1 MAIIPSIINWL
12 NIKRINQIEIFKK
25 YPFETQQETL
35 YQLLAKAAKTEW
47 GKKYDYHSIAS
58 IKEYQSRFPVQTYE
72 DILCYVERLR
82 KGESNLLWPG
92 EIKWFAK
99 SSGTTS
105 TKSKFIPM
113 SSEALE
119 DCHYRAAKDILALYI
134 MQRPE
139 SRIFSG
145 KSLTLGGSHR
155 MNQFSNDSLY
165 GDLSAIL
172 IENAPFWV
180 DIIRTPK
187 QKIAL
192 LEDFEEKLN
201 LITKSTVNENV
212 TSISGVPSWYLVL
225 IKQILAF
232 TGRNNLLD
240 VWPNLEVF
248 FHGGISFKPY
258 REQYKKLISGDQMC
272 YMETYNASEGFFGIQ
287 DDMLQNDM
295 LLMLDY
301 GIFYEFIPADKINS
315 ENPPVYIITE
325 VETDV
330 NYAIIISTNAGLWRY
345 MMGDTIIFTSLDPY
359 RFRISGR
366 TKHFINV
373 FGEEVI
379 VDNAEKALES
389 ACKKT
394 DSIIA
399 EYTAGPVFMNTLS
412 KGSHEWII
420 EFEKIP
426 SDLNLFIETLDE
438 TLKSVN
444 SDYEAK
450 RYKDLN
456 LVLPVV
462 RSVPRGTFNTWMKA
476 KNKLGGQNK
485 VPRLSNSREYIEEL
499 YLIASI
505 APPCPPTSLRRSG
518 CDPPPKTSNGLREG
532 EEGG

>member
-12 NIKRINQIEIFKK
+12 NIKRVKQIEHFRR
-25 YPFETQQETL
+25 YPLEVQEKTL
-35 YQLLAKAAKTEW
+35 HALIGKAASTEW
-47 GKKYDYHSIAS
+47 GKKFDFPSLNS
-58 IKEYQSRFPVQTYE
+58 VTEFQSRLPVQTYE
-72 DILCYVERLR
+72 EILPFVERLR
-82 KGESNLLWPG
+82 KGEANLLWPG

-113 SSEALE
+113 SIDALQ
-119 DCHYRAAKDILALYI
+119 DCHYRAAKDILVIYTQ
-134 MQRPE
+134 QRPKT
-139 SRIFSG
+139 RIFSG
-145 KSLTLGGSHR
+145 KCLTLGGSHK
-155 MNQFSNDSLY
+155 MNQFSNESMY

-172 IENAPFWV
+172 IENAPSWV
-180 DIIRTPK
+180 EIIRTPP

-201 LITKSTVNENV
+201 LITLSTINENI
-212 TSISGVPSWYLVL
+212 TNISGVPSWYLVL
-225 IKQILAF
+225 IKQILAH
-232 TGRNNLLD
+232 TGKKNLLEI
-240 VWPNLEVF
+240 WPNLEVF
-248 FHGGISFKPY
+248 FHGGISFSPY
-258 REQYKKLISGDQMC
+258 RSQYKELIPGDQMQ

-287 DDMLQNDM
+287 DDLSKSDM

-315 ENPPVYIITE
+315 ATPPVCTLGE
-325 VETDV
+325 VQTGI
-330 NYAIIISTNAGLWRY
+330 NYAIIISTNGGLWRY
-345 MMGDTIIFTSLDPY
+345 MIGDTLVFTCLSPY

-379 VDNAEKALES
+379 ADNASRAAEA
-389 ACKKT
+389 ACLAT
-394 DSIIA
+394 GAVIS
-399 EYTAGPVFMNTLS
+399 EYTAGPVFMSTKS

-420 EFEKIP
+420 EFEKEP
-426 SDLNLFIETLDE
+426 SDLILFTKILDE

-456 LVLPVV
+456 LITPVV
-462 RSVPRGTFNTWMKA
+462 RSVPKGTFNKWLKA

-485 VPRLSNSREYIEEL
+485 VPRLSNSREYIEDL
-499 YLIASI
+499 YIFAGI
-505 APPCPPTSLRRSG
+505 
-518 CDPPPKTSNGLREG
+518 
-532 EEGG
+532 

>member
-12 NIKRINQIEIFKK
+12 NTKRINQIELFKK
-25 YPFETQQETL
+25 HPFETQQETL
-35 YQLLAKAAKTEW
+35 YKLLAKAASTEW
-47 GKKYDYHSIAS
+47 GEKFHFSSITS
-58 IKEYQSRFPVQTYE
+58 IKDYQSRFPIQTYE
-72 DILCYVERLR
+72 NISPFVERLR
-82 KGESNLLWPG
+82 KGETNILWPG

-105 TKSKFIPM
+105 AKSKFIPM
-113 SSEALE
+113 SREALE
-119 DCHYRAAKDILALYI
+119 DCHYRAGKDILIIYSI
-134 MQRPE
+134 
-139 SRIFSG
+139 SSG
-145 KSLTLGGSHR
+145 PAYGNELQSLTLGGSHK

-187 QKIAL
+187 HKIAL
-192 LEDFEEKLN
+192 LEDFEEKLEQ
-201 LITKSTVNENV
+201 ITRSTIDENV

-232 TGRNNLLD
+232 TGKSNLLD

-248 FHGGISFKPY
+248 FHGGISFTPY
-258 REQYKKLISGDQMC
+258 REQYKKLIKGDQMN

-287 DDMLQNDM
+287 DDPLSNDM

-315 ENPPVYIITE
+315 DSPPVYTIGE
-325 VETDV
+325 VKKEL
-330 NYAIIISTNAGLWRY
+330 NYVLIISTNGGLWRY
-345 MMGDTIIFTSLDPY
+345 MMGDTIIFTSLEPY

-379 VDNAEKALES
+379 VDNADKALDS
-389 ACKKT
+389 ACIVT
-394 DSIIA
+394 DAVVS
-399 EYTAGPVFMNTLS
+399 EYTAGPVFMSTFS

-420 EFEKIP
+420 EFEKEP
-426 SDLNLFIETLDE
+426 SELNRFVEVLDSM
-438 TLKSVN
+438 LQSVN

-456 LVLPVV
+456 LVKPVV
-462 RSVPRGTFNTWMKA
+462 RSVPKGTFNKWLKEQ
-476 KNKLGGQNK
+476 NKFGGQNK
-485 VPRLSNSREYIEEL
+485 VPRLSNTREYIEEL
-499 YLIASI
+499 YMIAGI
-505 APPCPPTSLRRSG
+505 RSA
-518 CDPPPKTSNGLREG
+518 
-532 EEGG
+532 

>member
-1 MAIIPSIINWL
+1 MMAIIPSIVNWL
-12 NIKRINQIEIFKK
+12 NVKRINQIEIFKK
-25 YPFETQQETL
+25 YPLETQKETL
-35 YQLLAKAAKTEW
+35 YKLLAKAASTEW
-47 GKKYDYHSIAS
+47 GIKNKYSSIVS

-72 DILCYVERLR
+72 DIIPYVERLR
-82 KGESNLLWPG
+82 KGEADLLWPG

-113 SSEALE
+113 SREALE
-119 DCHYRAAKDILALYI
+119 DCHYRAAKDILVIYT
-134 MQRPE
+134 MQRPDT
-139 SRIFSG
+139 RIFQG

-155 MNQFSNDSLY
+155 INQFSNDSLY

-187 QKIAL
+187 HKIAL
-192 LEDFEEKLN
+192 LEDFEEKLD
-201 LITKSTVNENV
+201 LITKSTINENV

-232 TGRNNLLD
+232 TGKSNLLE

-248 FHGGISFKPY
+248 FHGGISFTPY
-258 REQYKKLISGDQMC
+258 REQYKKLISGDQMN

-287 DDMLQNDM
+287 DDPLRSDM

-301 GIFYEFIPADKINS
+301 GIFYEFIPVDKLHSGNS
-315 ENPPVYIITE
+315 PVYTLGE
-325 VETDV
+325 VEEGV
-330 NYAIIISTNAGLWRY
+330 NYAIIISTNGGLWRY
-345 MMGDTIIFTSLDPY
+345 MMGDTIVFTSTDPF

-379 VDNAEKALES
+379 VDNAEKALEE
-389 ACKKT
+389 ACKT
-394 DSIIA
+394 TNAVIE
-399 EYTAGPVFMNTLS
+399 EYTAGPVYMSSSS

-420 EFEKIP
+420 EFDKEP
-426 SDLNLFIETLDE
+426 SDLALFTTTLDE
-438 TLKSVN
+438 ALKSLN

-450 RYKDLN
+450 RFKDLS
-456 LVLPVV
+456 LDFPVI
-462 RSVPRGTFNTWMKA
+462 RSVPRGTFNKWLKSR
-476 KNKLGGQNK
+476 NKLGGQNK
-485 VPRLSNSREYIEEL
+485 VPRLSNSREYIEDL
-499 YLIASI
+499 YIIAGI
-505 APPCPPTSLRRSG
+505 
-518 CDPPPKTSNGLREG
+518 KNK
-532 EEGG
+532 

>member
-1 MAIIPSIINWL
+1 MAIIPSIVNWL
-12 NIKRINQIEIFKK
+12 NIKRINQREIFKK

-47 GKKYDYHSIAS
+47 GKKYNYSSIVS
-58 IKEYQSRFPVQTYE
+58 INEYQSRFPVQTYE
-72 DILCYVERLR
+72 DIIPYVDRLR
-82 KGESNLLWPG
+82 KGEVNLLWPG

-113 SSEALE
+113 SPEALE
-119 DCHYRAAKDILALYI
+119 DCHYRAAKDILVIYTL
-134 MQRPE
+134 QRPDT
-139 SRIFSG
+139 RIFSG

-192 LEDFEEKLN
+192 LEDFEEKLK
-201 LITKSTVNENV
+201 LITQSTISENV

-225 IKQILAF
+225 IKQILSF
-232 TGRNNLLD
+232 TGKSNLLD

-248 FHGGISFKPY
+248 FHGGISFTPY
-258 REQYKKLISGDQMC
+258 REQYKKLISGEQMN

-287 DDMLQNDM
+287 DDPLRSDM

-301 GIFYEFIPADKINS
+301 GIFYEFIPVEKMSNANA
-315 ENPPVYIITE
+315 PVYTVSE
-325 VETDV
+325 VETGV
-330 NYAIIISTNAGLWRY
+330 NYAMVISTNGGLWRY
-345 MMGDTIIFTSLDPY
+345 MMGDTIVFTSLDPY
-359 RFRISGR
+359 RFRITGR

-379 VDNAEKALES
+379 VDNADKALEI
-389 ACKKT
+389 ACRET
-394 DSIIA
+394 DAVIS
-399 EYTAGPVFMNTLS
+399 EYTAGPVFMNTS
-412 KGSHEWII
+412 AKGSHEWII
-420 EFEKIP
+420 EFERAP
-426 SDLNLFIETLDE
+426 SELNKFITALDE

-450 RYKDLN
+450 RFKDLN
-456 LVLPVV
+456 LILPVV
-462 RSVPRGTFNTWMKA
+462 RPVPRGTFNKWLKA
-476 KNKLGGQNK
+476 KDKLGGQNK
-485 VPRLSNSREYIEEL
+485 VPRLSNSREYIEDL
-499 YLIASI
+499 YKIA
-505 APPCPPTSLRRSG
+505 
-518 CDPPPKTSNGLREG
+518 GLAVNHSSE
-532 EEGG
+532 

>member
-1 MAIIPSIINWL
+1 MAIIPSIVNWL

-25 YPFETQQETL
+25 YPVETQQETL
-35 YQLLAKAAKTEW
+35 YRLLAKAAKTEW
-47 GKKYDYHSIAS
+47 GKKFKYAS
-58 IKEYQSRFPVQTYE
+58 IVSINDYQSRIPIQTYE
-72 DILCYVERLR
+72 DIIPYVERLR
-82 KGESNLLWPG
+82 KGEANLLWPG
-92 EIKWFAK
+92 DIKWFAK

-113 SSEALE
+113 SREALE
-119 DCHYRAAKDILALYI
+119 DCHYRAAKDILVIYT
-134 MQRPE
+134 MQRPGT
-139 SRIFSG
+139 RIFSG
-145 KSLTLGGSHR
+145 RSLTLGGSHR
-155 MNQFSNDSLY
+155 INQFSNDSLY

-180 DIIRTPK
+180 DIIRIPR

-201 LITKSTVNENV
+201 LITKSAVNVNV

-225 IKQILAF
+225 IKQVLAF
-232 TGRNNLLD
+232 TGKSNLLD

-248 FHGGISFKPY
+248 FHGGISFTPY
-258 REQYKKLISGDQMC
+258 REQFKKLISGDQMN

-287 DDMLQNDM
+287 DDPLKNDM

-301 GIFYEFIPADKINS
+301 GIYYEFIPADKINS
-315 ENPPVYIITE
+315 GNSPVYTVGE
-325 VETDV
+325 VKTGV
-330 NYAIIISTNAGLWRY
+330 NYAIIISTNGGLWRY
-345 MMGDTIIFTSLDPY
+345 MIGDTIVFTSLEPY

-379 VDNAEKALES
+379 MENADKALES
-389 ACKKT
+389 ACKAT
-394 DSIIA
+394 GAVIA
-399 EYTAGPVFMNTLS
+399 EYTAGPVFMDTLS

-420 EFEKIP
+420 EFEKTP
-426 SDLNLFIETLDE
+426 SDMNTFINSLDSTLQ
-438 TLKSVN
+438 SVN

-456 LVLPVV
+456 LDLPVV
-462 RSVPRGTFNTWMKA
+462 KTVPKGTFNKWLKA

-485 VPRLSNSREYIEEL
+485 VPRLSNSREYIEDL
-499 YLIASI
+499 YKIAAI
-505 APPCPPTSLRRSG
+505 
-518 CDPPPKTSNGLREG
+518 K
-532 EEGG
+532 

>member
-12 NIKRINQIEIFKK
+12 NVKRINQIEIFKK

-47 GKKYDYHSIAS
+47 GNKFRYSSISS
-58 IKEYQSRFPVQTYE
+58 IKEYQTRFPVQTYE
-72 DILCYVERLR
+72 DIIPYVDRLR

-113 SSEALE
+113 SREALE
-119 DCHYRAAKDILALYI
+119 DCHYRAAKDILVIYS
-134 MQRPE
+134 MQRPATK
-139 SRIFSG
+139 IFSG

-180 DIIRTPK
+180 DIIRTPR

-201 LITKSTVNENV
+201 LITKSTVTENV

-225 IKQILAF
+225 IKQILEF
-232 TGRNNLLD
+232 TGKQDLLE

-248 FHGGISFKPY
+248 FHGGISFNPY
-258 REQYKKLISGDQMC
+258 RDQYKKLITGSQMH

-287 DDMLQNDM
+287 DDQENNDL

-301 GIFYEFIPADKINS
+301 GIFYEFIPSDKIGS
-315 ENPPVYIITE
+315 ADPPVLTIADVSTG
-325 VETDV
+325 V
-330 NYAIIISTNAGLWRY
+330 NYALIISTNGGLWRY
-345 MMGDTIIFTSLDPY
+345 MIGDTIIFTSVNPY

-379 VDNAEKALES
+379 IENADKAIDS
-389 ACKKT
+389 ACKGT
-394 DSIIA
+394 EAIIA

-412 KGSHEWII
+412 KGSHEWLI
-420 EFEKIP
+420 EFEKLP
-426 SDLNLFIETLDE
+426 SDLSLFVRILDE

-450 RYKDLN
+450 RFKDLN
-456 LVLPVV
+456 LILPVV
-462 RSVPRGTFNTWMKA
+462 KPVPRGTFNKWLKA

-485 VPRLSNSREYIEEL
+485 VPRLSNSREYIEDL
-499 YLIASI
+499 YTIAGI
-505 APPCPPTSLRRSG
+505 KN
-518 CDPPPKTSNGLREG
+518 KT
-532 EEGG
+532 

>member
-12 NIKRINQIEIFKK
+12 NIKRINQIDLFKK

-35 YQLLAKAAKTEW
+35 YQLLGKAASTEW
-47 GKKYDYHSIAS
+47 GKKYDYLSITS

-72 DILCYVERLR
+72 DILPYVERLR
-82 KGESNLLWPG
+82 KGEANLLWPG

-113 SSEALE
+113 SREALE
-119 DCHYRAAKDILALYI
+119 DCHYRAGKDILVIYTL
-134 MQRPE
+134 QRPDT
-139 SRIFSG
+139 RIFSG
-145 KSLTLGGSHR
+145 KSLTLGGSHK

-212 TSISGVPSWYLVL
+212 TNISGVPSWYLVL
-225 IKQILAF
+225 IKQILAY
-232 TGRNNLLD
+232 TGKTNLLN

-248 FHGGISFKPY
+248 FHGGISFTPY
-258 REQYKKLISGDQMC
+258 REQFRKLIAGDQMN

-287 DDMLQNDM
+287 DDPLRSDM

-301 GIFYEFIPADKINS
+301 GIFYEFIPADKIGS
-315 ENPPVYIITE
+315 DDPPVYTIAE
-325 VETDV
+325 VDKGV
-330 NYAIIISTNAGLWRY
+330 NYAIIISTNGGLWRY
-345 MMGDTIIFTSLDPY
+345 MMGDTVVFTSLDPY
-359 RFRISGR
+359 RIRISGR

-379 VDNAEKALES
+379 IDNADKALES
-389 ACKKT
+389 ACKAT
-394 DSIIA
+394 GAVIS
-399 EYTAGPVFMNTLS
+399 EYTAGPVFMNTVS

-420 EFEKIP
+420 EFEKVP
-426 SDLNLFIETLDE
+426 SDLTMFIDSLDN

-450 RYKDLN
+450 RFRDLN

-462 RSVPRGTFNTWMKA
+462 RPVPIGTFNKWLKT

-485 VPRLSNSREYIEEL
+485 VPRLSNSREYIEDL
-499 YLIASI
+499 YIVAGI
-505 APPCPPTSLRRSG
+505 KGA
-518 CDPPPKTSNGLREG
+518 
-532 EEGG
+532 

>member
-1 MAIIPSIINWL
+1 MSIIPSIVNWL
-12 NIKRINQIEIFKK
+12 YVKRINQIEIFKK
-25 YPFETQQETL
+25 YPFETQKETL
-35 YQLLAKAAKTEW
+35 YKLLAKAAKTEW
-47 GKKYDYHSIAS
+47 GKKHSYSS
-58 IKEYQSRFPVQTYE
+58 ILSVKEYQSRFPIQTYE
-72 DILCYVERLR
+72 DIIPYVERLR
-82 KGESNLLWPG
+82 KGESDLLWPG

-105 TKSKFIPM
+105 AKSKFIPM
-113 SSEALE
+113 SREALE
-119 DCHYRAAKDILALYI
+119 DCHYKAAKDILVIYTL
-134 MQRPE
+134 QKPDT
-139 SRIFSG
+139 RIFSG
-145 KSLTLGGSHR
+145 KGLTLGGSHR

-201 LITKSTVNENV
+201 IITKSTINENV

-232 TGRNNLLD
+232 TGKNNLLD

-248 FHGGISFKPY
+248 FHGGISFAPY
-258 REQYKKLISGDQMC
+258 KDQYKKLIAGDQMN

-287 DDMLQNDM
+287 DDPQKSDM

-315 ENPPVYIITE
+315 ANPPVYTVTE
-325 VETDV
+325 VEARV
-330 NYAIIISTNAGLWRY
+330 NYAIIISTNGGLWRY
-345 MMGDTIIFTSLDPY
+345 MMGDTVIFTSLDPF

-379 VDNAEKALES
+379 IDNAEKALET
-389 ACKKT
+389 ACRET
-394 DSIIA
+394 GAEIA
-399 EYTAGPVFMNTLS
+399 EYTAGPIFMDTLS

-420 EFEKIP
+420 EFEKAP
-426 SDLNLFIETLDE
+426 SDHTLFIKSLDDA
-438 TLKSVN
+438 LKSVN

-450 RYKDLN
+450 RHKDLN

-462 RSVPRGTFNTWMKA
+462 IPVPRGTFNKWLKT

-485 VPRLSNSREYIEEL
+485 VPRLSNSREYLEDL
-499 YLIASI
+499 YLIAGI
-505 APPCPPTSLRRSG
+505 KKPL
-518 CDPPPKTSNGLREG
+518 
-532 EEGG
+532 

>member
-1 MAIIPSIINWL
+1 MAIIPSIVNWL
-12 NIKRINQIEIFKK
+12 NNKRINQIEIFKK
-25 YPFETQQETL
+25 FPVETQQETL
-35 YQLLAKAAKTEW
+35 YRLLAKAAKTEW
-47 GKKYDYHSIAS
+47 GIKYKYSSITT
-58 IKEYQSRFPVQTYE
+58 IKDYQSRFPVQTYE
-72 DILCYVERLR
+72 DLLPYVERLR
-82 KGESNLLWPG
+82 KGEANLLWPG

-113 SSEALE
+113 SREALE
-119 DCHYRAAKDILALYI
+119 DCHYRAAKDILVLYS

-139 SRIFSG
+139 NKIFSG

-180 DIIRTPK
+180 EIIRTPK

-192 LEDFEEKLN
+192 LEDFEEKLD

-232 TGRNNLLD
+232 TGKSNLLD

-248 FHGGISFKPY
+248 FHGGISFAPY
-258 REQYKKLISGDQMC
+258 RDQYKKLIAGDQMH

-287 DDMLQNDM
+287 DDPENCDM

-301 GIFYEFIPADKINS
+301 GIFYEFIPCDKIHSN
-315 ENPPVYIITE
+315 NPPVCTISE
-325 VETDV
+325 VEKGV
-330 NYAIIISTNAGLWRY
+330 NYAIIISTNGGLWRY
-345 MMGDTIIFTSLDPY
+345 MMGDTIIFTSLDPL

-379 VDNAEKALES
+379 IDNAEKALEA
-389 ACKKT
+389 ACRET
-394 DSIIA
+394 DSVVS
-399 EYTAGPVFMNTLS
+399 EYTAGPVFMNASS

-420 EFEKIP
+420 EFEKAP
-426 SDLNLFIETLDE
+426 DDLKKFISILDA

-456 LVLPVV
+456 LILPVV
-462 RSVPRGTFNTWMKA
+462 RPVPKGTFNKWLKV
-476 KNKLGGQNK
+476 KDKLGGQNK
-485 VPRLSNSREYIEEL
+485 VPRLSNSREYIEDL
-499 YLIASI
+499 YIIAGI
-505 APPCPPTSLRRSG
+505 AKL
-518 CDPPPKTSNGLREG
+518 
-532 EEGG
+532 